1 MDRRFKV
8 VYDANNTLKSEIITS
23 NELINLFL
31 QTANDNEDAELIGW
45 ITTLLQTDKQEDA
58 VEFVSDLWDIEL
70 EEQ

>member
-1 MDRRFKV
+1 MDRTFKV

-45 ITTLLQTDKQEDA
+45 ITTLLQTDKQEEA